1 MDTLDCCLVKLF
13 YVYYIACLKI
23 LSIIKYHLVAIDV
36 RIVILGCAV
45 IQLPEMLASIYAF
58 LRTKFRL
65 NAANISESQSRL
77 PSKEKITSRF
87 QARSD
92 CISVVDANVLKAI
105 KEEVSKAVL
114 DIIDTKLDIIDKP
127 IDDIKMHL

>member
-1 MDTLDCCLVKLF
+1 M
-13 YVYYIACLKI
+13 
-23 LSIIKYHLVAIDV
+23 

-58 LRTKFRL
+58 LRTKFTL
-65 NAANISESQSRL
+65 NAAHIFDTQSRL
-77 PSKEKITSRF
+77 SSKEKMIRQV
-87 QARSD
+87 QARCD
-92 CISVVDANVLKAI
+92 CISAVDANVLKAI

-114 DIIDTKLDIIDKP
+114 DIIETKLDIIDKR